1 MQYQIEINSQLR
13 KQLDEAYRK
22 LDDVRALIEEVEADI
37 VAMDL
42 NDETH
47 QYLYD
52 ELGDWQAKI
61 YALDCDIAPYVTVNI
76 FDPIK

>member
-22 LDDVRALIEEVEADI
+22 LDDVRALIEEVESDI
-37 VAMDL
+37 IVMDL
-42 NDETH
+42 NDEAH
-47 QYLYD
+47 HDLYN
-52 ELGDWQAKI
+52 ELADWQGKI
-61 YALDCDIAPYVTVNI
+61 YALDCDMAPYVTAGI

>member
-1 MQYQIEINSQLR
+1 MQYQIDINSQLR

-61 YALDCDIAPYVTVNI
+61 YALDCDMAPYVTANI